1 MSTATTRKSAR
12 RKGLRSIAS
21 TLRERIDVIV
31 KDFSEEKRAEIISLQ
46 TTLIDTVKQLKELDE
61 ELYGVLSAEEIET
74 DVMEATEFYL
84 LVNMSLATI
93 TTATGPHVSA
103 TESTRSVEKKS
114 MRLPKIELSKFNG
127 NSLNWPSF
135 WDQFNSAINDNDSLN
150 AIDKFNYLKRYVE
163 GTALSTIS
171 GLELTNSNYEN
182 AIELLR
188 NRFGNEQVLINAHM
202 EALLKIES
210 VRSMDNTQQLRKLYN
225 DVENCIRNLKN
236 LKYNSEM
243 LSLLIPVLNE
253 RIPNELRMIISRN
266 FGEEKWSVEKM
277 LFFINNELQ
286 ARERCTVTAKGKGQ
300 TPSEN
305 YKRGGISTADCLL
318 TLDRKKCVFCHDSHS
333 PSRCSKVTNVQT
345 RSQIMKK
352 EGRCFFCLQHGHISK
367 NCCSNY
373 ICNRCGRRHHIS
385 LCMKEKRAERKDKDN
400 NGSEENPSNETNANH
415 ISQENKGIL
424 LQTAKA
430 FVSKE
435 RESRNIQTRFMF
447 DSGSQRTYVTNEL
460 KEKLNLE
467 TIRKEKLIINTF
479 GHSNSQSRELP
490 VVKLYVKTADR
501 SSTVPIEAIAV
512 PNICAPL
519 SNQNAKYYADNYEH
533 LKRLKLADFSNGE
546 TRLNVHVL
554 IGLDHYYSFV
564 TGEVVR
570 DPRGGPIAINSKLGW
585 ILSGG
590 EQSKANESSCMEV
603 HACRVDTENTILRDE
618 LNKFWQI
625 ESIGDGE
632 NENVLSS
639 FKQTLE
645 FNGERYVTELPFRP
659 DHDKLSDNFA
669 VSKQRLDSLVNKRL
683 RNEPDLAVQYNDVF
697 ADYESKQ
704 IIEKVPESEIACEN
718 AHYLPHHPV
727 VRQDKSTTKVR
738 PVFDGSCAIHKP
750 SLNDILY
757 SGPNLLAKVFDI
769 LLRFRTNY
777 VALVADIQ
785 QAFLNIEIAEKDRNN
800 LLFLWKEN
808 PTENDSKLIIYR
820 FLRVVFGLTCSPFLL
835 NGTIQH
841 HLETYEIICPEIT
854 DVLKD
859 DLYVDDL
866 TTGTDTVT
874 EGKKLYEISKQI
886 MKEGGFNL
894 RKWATNNNELQTFI
908 DKIEN
913 VNSEPN
919 SDKTVNPKVL
929 GIEWD
934 IDRDILV
941 YRFDELLKRAKELF
955 PTKRNILRISASF
968 YDPLGLIAPITT
980 KVKVLF
986 QKCCQH
992 KSDWDDPLQGEL
1004 LKQWRDILND
1014 FANLQTF
1021 EIPRYLFCEPRH
1033 EIQSIELHGF
1043 CDSSTIAYAAVIYAK
1058 IRTNLGVSVSLV
1070 TAKTKVAPLKPH
1082 SVPRLE
1088 LLGCA
1093 LLAKLMSHVLNAI
1106 NGRLKVDRFFG
1117 WSDSE
1122 VALCWLKG
1130 KLKQWKPWVEN
1141 RVVYVRSVIPSE
1153 SWFHVS
1159 TIHNPSDIP
1168 TRPDKIGDFNS
1179 NLWLNGPEFLSD
1191 FSFVPPE
1198 FHVNKHSFDVL
1209 SEEKKSHVTTNISHS
1224 THHCHSQLHDIIDE
1238 TKFSSLKKLITTI
1251 GYVYRFANK
1260 LLNRIRKR
1268 DLSVCNDRELSTQKY
1283 KSAFDILI
1291 TNNQRKLRNN
1301 QNYFNKLSSALKLFE
1316 DEKGDLRVKGRFGEN
1331 KKLSYDERYPL
1342 ILSSDSHFTKLLVED
1357 AHEKTF
1363 HQGVEAILN
1372 MLRMKFWIPKGRR
1385 TIKSIL
1391 RQCIVCRRYQGKPIK
1406 SPPTP
1411 DLPEYRY
1418 CASRAFEHVGF
1429 DHAGPL
1435 YIRTENRNTKK
1446 VYVLI
1451 LTCATTRAVHFEL
1464 SPDLKAPAFIRAFKR
1479 FQSRRGTP
1487 ATVVH
1492 DNFKTFKS
1500 NHVKRFMRH
1509 ESIETNPILPKSPW
1523 WGGFYERIV
1532 RSMKTAL
1539 RKTIGKALL
1548 TFEELETVLC
1558 QVEASINSRPLTYPS
1573 EDDLGQTITPLHL
1586 IYGSNI
1592 VGAECVPMN
1601 DTDQCSKRLLYV
1613 QRVLDDQWRRFYQTY
1628 LNELRQHH
1636 FYRKDGRETP
1646 DLKLNDVVVV
1656 KDDNQLPRS
1665 RWPLGKVTELIYGK
1679 DGFIRGAKIRVNTKK
1694 GLVSTITRPIQKL
1707 IPLEIANETENKV
1720 EKVEKSE
1727 LEKPAE
1733 DTLNEDEQQRRPTR
1747 KAAVEGQ
1754 LMRKLR
1760 EEYL

>member
-46 TTLIDTVKQLKELDE
+46 TNLIDTVKQLKELDE

-93 TTATGPHVSA
+93 TTATGPHVST

-127 NSLNWPSF
+127 NPLNWPSF

-300 TPSEN
+300 TPNEN
-305 YKRGGISTADCLL
+305 YKRGGISTTDCLL

-352 EGRCFFCLQHGHISK
+352 EGRCFLCLQHGHISK

-415 ISQENKGIL
+415 ISQGNKGIL

-447 DSGSQRTYVTNEL
+447 DSGSQRTYVTIEL

-467 TIRKEKLIINTF
+467 TIRKEKLIINTLN
-479 GHSNSQSRELP
+479 HSNSQSRELP

-554 IGLDHYYSFV
+554 IGLDHYYSFI

-669 VSKQRLDSLVNKRL
+669 VLKQRLDSLVNKRL
-683 RNEPDLAVQYNDVF
+683 RNEPDLAVQYNDIF

-738 PVFDGSCAIHKP
+738 PVFDGSCAVHKP
-750 SLNDILY
+750 SLNDILN

-785 QAFLNIEIAEKDRNN
+785 QAFLNIEIAEKDRNY
-800 LLFLWKEN
+800 LRFLWKEN

-820 FLRVVFGLTCSPFLL
+820 FLRVVFGLTCSPFL
-835 NGTIQH
+835 
-841 HLETYEIICPEIT
+841 
-854 DVLKD
+854 
-859 DLYVDDL
+859 
-866 TTGTDTVT
+866 
-874 EGKKLYEISKQI
+874 
-886 MKEGGFNL
+886 
-894 RKWATNNNELQTFI
+894 
-908 DKIEN
+908 
-913 VNSEPN
+913 
-919 SDKTVNPKVL
+919 
-929 GIEWD
+929 
-934 IDRDILV
+934 
-941 YRFDELLKRAKELF
+941 
-955 PTKRNILRISASF
+955 
-968 YDPLGLIAPITT
+968 
-980 KVKVLF
+980 
-986 QKCCQH
+986 
-992 KSDWDDPLQGEL
+992 
-1004 LKQWRDILND
+1004 
-1014 FANLQTF
+1014 
-1021 EIPRYLFCEPRH
+1021 
-1033 EIQSIELHGF
+1033 
-1043 CDSSTIAYAAVIYAK
+1043 
-1058 IRTNLGVSVSLV
+1058 
-1070 TAKTKVAPLKPH
+1070 
-1082 SVPRLE
+1082 
-1088 LLGCA
+1088 
-1093 LLAKLMSHVLNAI
+1093 
-1106 NGRLKVDRFFG
+1106 
-1117 WSDSE
+1117 
-1122 VALCWLKG
+1122 
-1130 KLKQWKPWVEN
+1130 
-1141 RVVYVRSVIPSE
+1141 RS
-1153 SWFHVS
+1153 
-1159 TIHNPSDIP
+1159 N
-1168 TRPDKIGDFNS
+1168 
-1179 NLWLNGPEFLSD
+1179 
-1191 FSFVPPE
+1191 
-1198 FHVNKHSFDVL
+1198 
-1209 SEEKKSHVTTNISHS
+1209 
-1224 THHCHSQLHDIIDE
+1224 
-1238 TKFSSLKKLITTI
+1238 
-1251 GYVYRFANK
+1251 
-1260 LLNRIRKR
+1260 
-1268 DLSVCNDRELSTQKY
+1268 
-1283 KSAFDILI
+1283 
-1291 TNNQRKLRNN
+1291 
-1301 QNYFNKLSSALKLFE
+1301 
-1316 DEKGDLRVKGRFGEN
+1316 
-1331 KKLSYDERYPL
+1331 
-1342 ILSSDSHFTKLLVED
+1342 
-1357 AHEKTF
+1357 
-1363 HQGVEAILN
+1363 
-1372 MLRMKFWIPKGRR
+1372 
-1385 TIKSIL
+1385 
-1391 RQCIVCRRYQGKPIK
+1391 
-1406 SPPTP
+1406 
-1411 DLPEYRY
+1411 
-1418 CASRAFEHVGF
+1418 
-1429 DHAGPL
+1429 
-1435 YIRTENRNTKK
+1435 
-1446 VYVLI
+1446 
-1451 LTCATTRAVHFEL
+1451 
-1464 SPDLKAPAFIRAFKR
+1464 
-1479 FQSRRGTP
+1479 
-1487 ATVVH
+1487 
-1492 DNFKTFKS
+1492 
-1500 NHVKRFMRH
+1500 
-1509 ESIETNPILPKSPW
+1509 
-1523 WGGFYERIV
+1523 
-1532 RSMKTAL
+1532 
-1539 RKTIGKALL
+1539 
-1548 TFEELETVLC
+1548 
-1558 QVEASINSRPLTYPS
+1558 
-1573 EDDLGQTITPLHL
+1573 
-1586 IYGSNI
+1586 
-1592 VGAECVPMN
+1592 
-1601 DTDQCSKRLLYV
+1601 
-1613 QRVLDDQWRRFYQTY
+1613 
-1628 LNELRQHH
+1628 
-1636 FYRKDGRETP
+1636 
-1646 DLKLNDVVVV
+1646 
-1656 KDDNQLPRS
+1656 
-1665 RWPLGKVTELIYGK
+1665 
-1679 DGFIRGAKIRVNTKK
+1679 
-1694 GLVSTITRPIQKL
+1694 
-1707 IPLEIANETENKV
+1707 
-1720 EKVEKSE
+1720 
-1727 LEKPAE
+1727 
-1733 DTLNEDEQQRRPTR
+1733 
-1747 KAAVEGQ
+1747 
-1754 LMRKLR
+1754 
-1760 EEYL
+1760 